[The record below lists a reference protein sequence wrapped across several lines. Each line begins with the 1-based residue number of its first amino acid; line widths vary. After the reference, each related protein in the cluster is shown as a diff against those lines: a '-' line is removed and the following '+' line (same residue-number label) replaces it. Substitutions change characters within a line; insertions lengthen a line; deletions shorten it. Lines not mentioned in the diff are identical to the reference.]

1 MKKNYILTPEQKADA
16 QRLKALFDKRV
27 PKMSQLTFANAFD
40 LGSQGNVGHYL
51 NGRSPLNLTA
61 AIKFA
66 NGLNVSIADFSP
78 IIAKKVTEAAIT
90 ISGSALPSSQS
101 NASRAP
107 YQVEVA
113 NGDDDSIAIPYYDV
127 KGSCGGG
134 SENGTP
140 ELKGHLRKEPAWF
153 TKYKIKPQNAMCIY
167 AHGESMEPYLLDGDM
182 VILDN
187 SQTEPQ
193 SGGVYLI
200 NHPDGERLKRLRR
213 EFDGT
218 WVLESDNLNKKMYPD
233 ERISPEHADLM
244 KIIGRVIYR
253 QG

>member
-1 MKKNYILTPEQKADA
+1 MENKYPDFSKRLFTLMAEQKKTTSD
-16 QRLKALFDKRV
+16 LKDEINITYEMARRYIMGAAFPRPDKLEAIAEWLNSSV
-27 PKMSQLTFANAFD
+27 SFLAYGISPSDTAN
-40 LGSQGNVGHYL
+40 L
-51 NGRSPLNLTA
+51 
-61 AIKFA
+61 
-66 NGLNVSIADFSP
+66 
-78 IIAKKVTEAAIT
+78 
-90 ISGSALPSSQS
+90 ISTP

-107 YQVEVA
+107 YQVEMA

-140 ELKGHLRKEPAWF
+140 EVKGLLRKEPEWF
-153 TKYKIKPQNAMCIY
+153 EKYKIKPQNAICIY
-167 AHGESMEPYLLDGDM
+167 AHGDSMEPYLIHGDM

-187 SQTEPQ
+187 SQTEAQ

-218 WVLESDNLNKKMYPD
+218 WVLESDNINKKMYPD

-244 KIIGRVIYR
+244 RIIGRVIYR